1 MAGWKL
7 PVPITSEL
15 TLLQGDIQPLSLLVV
30 STVQNSR
37 WKVRSSQ
44 VLEPKAGMEACWALA
59 VG

>member
-15 TLLQGDIQPLSLLVV
+15 TLLQGDIQLLSLLVV

-37 WKVRSSQ
+37 RKVRSSQ
-44 VLEPKAGMEACWALA
+44 VLEPEAGMEACWALA